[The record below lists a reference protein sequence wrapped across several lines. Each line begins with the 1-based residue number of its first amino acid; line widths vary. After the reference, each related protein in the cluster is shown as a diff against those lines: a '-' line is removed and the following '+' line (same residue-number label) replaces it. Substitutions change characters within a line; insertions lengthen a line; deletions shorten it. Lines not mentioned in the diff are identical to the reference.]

1 MCLPPRKNGLRSR
14 QMARVIDIEKRVK
27 RRDRPIG
34 NGARVALQK
43 IPGLA
48 HILLDE
54 SMAQIPSD
62 RDRPKR
68 NQRMRS
74 PARTCASGYGVA
86 MCPRIF
92 KADAK
97 IIWQERRIG
106 RRAEREFRIPVMRG
120 DPIESGKNTS
130 EWTLE
135 TRHIVGGDGQV
146 FPRAAPDRH
155 WRSER
160 GRRIEA
166 ATPRRHGRAS
176 SFRQGF
182 VALYRRRPSSAID
195 RPRERSHKWCRSASK
210 SGSP

>member
-1 MCLPPRKNGLRSR
+1 VSPTQKEWIA
-14 QMARVIDIEKRVK
+14 QRVK

-74 PARTCASGYGVA
+74 PARTGASGYGVA

-146 FPRAAPDRH
+146 KFREP
-155 WRSER
+155 
-160 GRRIEA
+160 RRIAIGVQNEA
-166 ATPRRHGRAS
+166 
-176 SFRQGF
+176 
-182 VALYRRRPSSAID
+182 VALRPQRRDDTGEQAHSAKD
-195 RPRERSHKWCRSASK
+195 L
-210 SGSP
+210 